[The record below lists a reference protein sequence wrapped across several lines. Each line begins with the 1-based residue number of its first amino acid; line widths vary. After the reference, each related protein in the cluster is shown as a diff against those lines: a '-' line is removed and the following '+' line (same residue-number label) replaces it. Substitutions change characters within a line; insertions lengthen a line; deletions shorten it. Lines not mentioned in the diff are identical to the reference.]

1 MHLLCEVCAWVLCT
15 PVPQFMCGSQRLL
28 LGINSLLPASGF
40 LKLNS
45 HLQTWLQMPVSF
57 ELPCWSCLLFV
68 SLSPMW
74 PRLAS
79 KSKQSSDLSFFGT
92 GFTGDRCIQPY
103 LAWISFIWEPEFPP
117 WSIYPLVIMTVCYI
131 KRTRCVILTTSVIER
146 LSRNHRW
153 SGVKICLTKIQ
164 LSFQREQE
172 RERESVLCQ
181 TWVTAPWVHMDSH
194 YPKWHALPWK
204 WLQEL
209 LQSQD
214 KR

>member
-1 MHLLCEVCAWVLCT
+1 
-15 PVPQFMCGSQRLL
+15 
-28 LGINSLLPASGF
+28 
-40 LKLNS
+40 
-45 HLQTWLQMPVSF
+45 
-57 ELPCWSCLLFV
+57 
-68 SLSPMW
+68 
-74 PRLAS
+74 
-79 KSKQSSDLSFFGT
+79 
-92 GFTGDRCIQPY
+92 
-103 LAWISFIWEPEFPP
+103 
-117 WSIYPLVIMTVCYI
+117 VIMTVCYI